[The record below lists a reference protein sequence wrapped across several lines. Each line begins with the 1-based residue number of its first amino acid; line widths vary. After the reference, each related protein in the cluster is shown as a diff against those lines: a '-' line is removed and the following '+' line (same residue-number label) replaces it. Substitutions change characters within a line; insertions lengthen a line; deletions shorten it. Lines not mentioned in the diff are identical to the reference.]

1 MPSPDTLT
9 AVYKDLADW
18 HERQNQPKLR
28 DQFLVLAADAAH
40 GAGRD
45 NEAERLR
52 AHLLRLNPHH
62 MLRPFGSFAEA
73 LCSPDVQS
81 YVNELRRTYPPQA
94 AQKMHEKVQSRSSL
108 GTGSEEEVANPALE
122 TLRVYE
128 DPEETQPPAPPLP
141 RATALPP
148 PTVGV
153 PKPAQR
159 PARPAAPPQPPT
171 RSTAL
176 PPPRVAFPP
185 PRTSA
190 APPAPARPPRVVPER
205 APVATPPREPVP
217 VPVRDSSPDPEEAAT
232 GSWLSTGLFVLLLLA
247 GVALTVYSLIRPLVP
262 FGWR

>member
-1 MPSPDTLT
+1 MPSPDALT
-9 AVYKDLADW
+9 AIYKDLADW

-94 AQKMHEKVQSRSSL
+94 AQQMLDKVQ
-108 GTGSEEEVANPALE
+108 GHHAPGMGSDEDPENPILE
-122 TLRVYE
+122 TLKVY
-128 DPEETQPPAPPLP
+128 DAPDETRTPSPPLP

-148 PTVGV
+148 PTLGV

-159 PARPAAPPQPPT
+159 PARPAAQPPPPT
-171 RSTAL
+171 PRPTTL

-190 APPAPARPPRVVPER
+190 APPSPPRLPRVVPER
-205 APVATPPREPVP
+205 APVAAPPREPVP
-217 VPVRDSSPDPEEAAT
+217 VSGSSPDPEAAGT
-232 GSWLSTGLFVLLLLA
+232 GAWLSTALFVLLLLA
-247 GVALTVYSLIRPLVP
+247 GMALTVYALGKPFVP
-262 FGWR
+262 GGWR

>member
-1 MPSPDTLT
+1 MPSPDSLT

-94 AQKMHEKVQSRSSL
+94 AQEMLDKVQSRRSP
-108 GTGSEEEVANPALE
+108 GMGSEEGLE
-122 TLRVYE
+122 TLKVY
-128 DPEETQPPAPPLP
+128 DAPDETRTAAPPS
-141 RATALPP
+141 A
-148 PTVGV
+148 GV
-153 PKPAQR
+153 AKPAQR
-159 PARPAAPPQPPT
+159 PARPAPQPPPPAP
-171 RSTAL
+171 RPTAL
-176 PPPRVAFPP
+176 PSPRIAFPP

-190 APPAPARPPRVVPER
+190 APPAPPRPPRVVAER
-205 APVATPPREPVP
+205 PPPAAPPREPIP
-217 VPVRDSSPDPEEAAT
+217 VPVSGSSPDPEEAAT
-232 GSWLSTGLFVLLLLA
+232 GAWLSTGLFVLLVLA
-247 GVALTVYSLIRPLVP
+247 GVALTVFTLARPFVP
-262 FGWR
+262 LGWR

>member
-1 MPSPDTLT
+1 
-9 AVYKDLADW
+9 
-18 HERQNQPKLR
+18 LR

-94 AQKMHEKVQSRSSL
+94 AQKMHEKVQSSGSP
-108 GTGSEEEVANPALE
+108 GIGSEEDHANPALE

-128 DPEETQPPAPPLP
+128 DPEETTAPAPPLP

-148 PTVGV
+148 ATAGV

-159 PARPAAPPQPPT
+159 PARPAAQPQPQT
-171 RSTAL
+171 RPSAL

-190 APPAPARPPRVVPER
+190 PPPAPPRTPRVVPER
-205 APVATPPREPVP
+205 APAAAPPREPVP
-217 VPVRDSSPDPEEAAT
+217 AAVSGSSPDSEEAAT
-232 GSWLSTGLFVLLLLA
+232 GAWLSSALFVLLLLVGMA
-247 GVALTVYSLIRPLVP
+247 VTVYALIRPLLP